1 MREMLAVCGV
11 LVMLGAAVAWLR
23 RRTPRA
29 GARRLAAVERLA
41 LSPHHSLHLVRLAG
55 RGLLIGVSPAGC
67 ALLESGEWSR
77 FEPAAH
83 EAEAPR

>member
-1 MREMLAVCGV
+1 MREVLAVCGV
-11 LVMLGAAVAWLR
+11 LLMLGAAVAWLR

-29 GARRLAAVERLA
+29 GGRRLAAVERLA

-67 ALLESGEWSR
+67 ALLESGDWSR
-77 FEPAAH
+77 FEPPASQM
-83 EAEAPR
+83 ETRS

>member
-1 MREMLAVCGV
+1 MRELLAVCGV
-11 LVMLGAAVAWLR
+11 LLMLGAAVMWLR

-29 GARRLAAVERLA
+29 NARRLAAVERLA

-77 FEPAAH
+77 FEPAIGDM
-83 EAEAPR
+83 EARP